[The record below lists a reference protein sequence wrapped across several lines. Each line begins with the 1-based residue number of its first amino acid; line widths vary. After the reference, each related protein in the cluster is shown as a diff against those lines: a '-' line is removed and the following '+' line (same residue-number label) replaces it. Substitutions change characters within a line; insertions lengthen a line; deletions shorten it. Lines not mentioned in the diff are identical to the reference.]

1 MAEIINL
8 ARFRSKVAADH
19 GFRSWLA
26 RFQEQFG
33 PDTRLQDLSPSTL
46 LYLATPGE
54 ENLFVFFDL
63 VMGAQ
68 GLGGSVRFRLDD
80 LDNDIKMKIMDT
92 AFALVDRVRFEVM
105 RRLKWVAAAGGGGPY
120 HRNGAAGLAPGGR
133 IWPEPPG
140 SGAGASRLPRLCP
153 AQLHGPDGLLA
164 AAHPPGGDL
173 LPGVRWN
180 RPAASRNPAL
190 NSPGGKD

>member
-1 MAEIINL
+1 VGEIINL
-8 ARFRSKVAADH
+8 ERFRSKVAADQ

-26 RFQEQFG
+26 RFQEQFS
-33 PDTRLQDLSPSTL
+33 PDTRLKDLSASTL

-80 LDNDIKMKIMDT
+80 LDNDVKMKIMDT

-105 RRLKWVAAAGGGGPY
+105 RRLGWLATVPEAEMPIIELVGQAW
-120 HRNGAAGLAPGGR
+120 RLGAEFGQESPVLSPDYPDYPAYARLNAMDRMVFLRRLIPR
-133 IWPEPPG
+133 AVVSFRERVEADPP
-140 SGAGASRLPRLCP
+140 A
-153 AQLHGPDGLLA
+153 
-164 AAHPPGGDL
+164 
-173 LPGVRWN
+173 
-180 RPAASRNPAL
+180 
-190 NSPGGKD
+190 